1 MKSSSV
7 RQALWWWLMAVPLAV
22 LAAPQAAAKE
32 TDLIVPTQIEDAVF
46 GGQVMTYTAGPKEA
60 PLVVL
65 VHGLS
70 HNAAGD
76 WQNVMPGLAQ
86 TRRVIAVD
94 LPGFGRSS
102 RGNHLYSPDAMA
114 RAIRGAVRQL
124 DDRPFTLVGHSMGG
138 AISLAYAHQFPDDL
152 DKLVLVN
159 LAGVLHHSVVAQ
171 FLSRLGVQTLGGGD
185 AEQTA
190 WLGQLTQAVLT
201 EATRLGLD
209 PAMLI
214 ATPWLR
220 QMGLRGEPMA
230 ISALALV
237 SYDFGAALREVNTP
251 TELIWGRDDA
261 ITPLR
266 TGQVATALMN
276 NAQLTVLDGAA
287 HMPMFEAPE
296 AFNAALGA
304 AVESR
309 STAAVPRFLRRPP
322 TSKKTTH
329 CLDEAG
335 VRYSGELGHLDLT
348 RCTDVVIEN
357 ANLRSLRIDG
367 GRVTLLN
374 SHIHEGIRAKS
385 AQLDITAGS
394 VTGDPALSLDRVAAD
409 VAGTQFLLLGTQLVQ
424 NDGNVPLYLHFS
436 VASRQSLG
444 GNERL
449 LHQVVRVDR
458 GW

>member
-1 MKSSSV
+1 MRVSSV
-7 RQALWWWLMAVPLAV
+7 RQTLWVWLLMAMPLAAV
-22 LAAPQAAAKE
+22 GAAKAP
-32 TDLIVPTQIEDAVF
+32 DLIVPTAVDETVF
-46 GGQVMTYTAGPKEA
+46 GGQVMTYAAGPKAA

-76 WQNVMPGLAQ
+76 WHNVMPGLAK
-86 TRRVIAVD
+86 THRVIAVD

-114 RAIRGAVRQL
+114 RALRGVVREL

-138 AISLAYAHQFPDDL
+138 AISLAYAQQFPDDV
-152 DKLVLVN
+152 DRLVLVN

-171 FLSRLGVQTLGGGD
+171 FLSRVGVRTLGGGD

-209 PAMLI
+209 PTMLI

-220 QMGLRGEPMA
+220 QLGLRGEPMA

-237 SYDFGAALREVNTP
+237 AHDFGPALREVQTP
-251 TELIWGRDDA
+251 TELIWGRDDD

-266 TGQVATALMN
+266 TGQLAAALMS
-276 NAQLTVLDGAA
+276 NARLTVLDGAA
-287 HMPMFEAPE
+287 HMPMFEAPD
-296 AFNAALGA
+296 AFNAALRK
-304 AVESR
+304 AVDGRSNETASR
-309 STAAVPRFLRRPP
+309 YVRRPP
-322 TSKKTTH
+322 TPMRTTH
-329 CLDEAG
+329 CLDETG
-335 VRYSGELGHLDLT
+335 SRFSGDLGHLDLT

-357 ANLRSLRIDG
+357 ANVRSLRVEG
-367 GRVTLLN
+367 GNVTLIN
-374 SHIHEGIRAKS
+374 SHIHEGIWARNTR
-385 AQLDITAGS
+385 LDLTAGS
-394 VTGDPALSLDRVAAD
+394 VTGEPALTLDQVAVDA
-409 VAGTQFLLLGTQLVQ
+409 AGTQFLLLGPQMVK
-424 NDGNVPLYLHFS
+424 NEGAVPLYLHFS

-444 GNERL
+444 GEDRP
-449 LHQVVRVDR
+449 LHQVVRVD
-458 GW
+458 GVW